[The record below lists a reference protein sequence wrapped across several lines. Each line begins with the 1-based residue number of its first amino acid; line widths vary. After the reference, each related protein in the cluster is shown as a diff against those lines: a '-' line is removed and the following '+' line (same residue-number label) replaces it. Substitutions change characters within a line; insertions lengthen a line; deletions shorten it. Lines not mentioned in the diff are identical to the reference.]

1 MFGPSLVGPGAQH
14 HPESSQLPAFAFH
27 PIGGECLKYSSVQ
40 LSTPK
45 VAEGNYIECL

>member
-1 MFGPSLVGPGAQH
+1 MFGPSLVGPGAQR
-14 HPESSQLPAFAFH
+14 HPESSQLPASAFH
-27 PIGGECLKYSSVQ
+27 PIGAECLKYSSVQ